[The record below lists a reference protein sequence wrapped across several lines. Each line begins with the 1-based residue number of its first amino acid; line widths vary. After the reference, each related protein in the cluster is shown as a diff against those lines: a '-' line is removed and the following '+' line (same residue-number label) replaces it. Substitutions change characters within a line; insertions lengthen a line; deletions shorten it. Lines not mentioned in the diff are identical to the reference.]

1 MLLQIPGVL
10 NKDQVETVMR
20 ELGQGAYEDGRAS
33 AGLIAR
39 DVKKNLQVKRDA
51 EAAKKCAPLILE
63 ALRRNATF
71 YSIAL
76 PHRIFGPIFNR
87 YDVGMTY
94 GSHVDNAIMADD
106 RSVRSDVSA
115 TLFLSPPDSY
125 DGGELV
131 LQEHQSERRIKLPP
145 GSMVVYSS
153 TNVHRVEPVKR
164 GTRIA
169 AIFWIQ
175 SLVRDES
182 RREILHDLNEIL
194 AGLHDKLDGNEQMA
208 LASIYS
214 NLMRQ
219 WAET

>member
-1 MLLQIPGVL
+1 V
-10 NKDQVETVMR
+10 
-20 ELGQGAYEDGRAS
+20 
-33 AGLIAR
+33 
-39 DVKKNLQVKRDA
+39 
-51 EAAKKCAPLILE
+51 AKKFAPLILE
-63 ALRRNATF
+63 ALRRNGTF
-71 YSIAL
+71 YNVAL
-76 PHRIFGPIFNR
+76 PHRIHGPIFNR

-106 RSVRSDVSA
+106 HSVRSDVSA
-115 TLFLSPPDSY
+115 TLFLSAPDTY

-131 LQEHQSERRIKLPP
+131 LQEHQSERRIKLAP
-145 GSMVVYSS
+145 GSMVVYAS

-164 GTRIA
+164 GSRIA

-182 RREILHDLNEIL
+182 RRDILFDFAEIM
-194 AGLHDKLDGNEQMA
+194 AGVRAKLDGNEQMA